1 MKRSVYNEKSATAE
15 GRKNLHAEM
24 LAEIAQRLDKL
35 ANNAPQANREK
46 INAMFSTALQKMEKL
61 GNSDL
66 YGFFADEEIRDD
78 EFIGYVQDIIK
89 DDSIIIT
96 LAKITA

>member
-46 INAMFSTALQKMEKL
+46 INAMFSVALQKMEEL

-66 YGFFADEEIRDD
+66 FGFFADEEIRNG

-89 DDSIIIT
+89 DR
-96 LAKITA
+96 L

>member
-1 MKRSVYNEKSATAE
+1 MKRSVYKEKSATAE
-15 GRKNLHAEM
+15 GRKNLHTEM

-46 INAMFSTALQKMEKL
+46 INAMFSVALQKMEKL

-66 YGFFADEEIRDD
+66 FEFFVDEEVRGG
-78 EFIGYVQDIIK
+78 ELVGYVQDLIK
-89 DDSIIIT
+89 DRLYIN
-96 LAKITA
+96 LKK